1 MRNKPQPDYLRPYQL
16 PYNELLGVS
25 FWQWILENR
34 YKVGS
39 VNEVCSSLKK
49 MVSRGRGRLTDESR
63 FLNDNTTG
71 PVDQINSLLQV
82 GRGDVLCIVG
92 CSAACLA
99 PYWRPEAPPPVV
111 TAKNVSMCCQRS
123 SGQQLPVS
131 EALTDGQQIGW
142 VSSHRAILAALYRCA
157 ADPCVPWGWGERVWW
172 LTEGLGY
179 ELGLQTLTD
188 LMGKLQLYSLVV

>member
-1 MRNKPQPDYLRPYQL
+1 MAESGLCREAGPERALQAWFFHTDQSVPAPSLGRKEQEKEGGQNVTLIQGLSIL
-16 PYNELLGVS
+16 ALLTFRAGQS
-25 FWQWILENR
+25 FV
-34 YKVGS
+34 VGA
-39 VNEVCSSLKK
+39 
-49 MVSRGRGRLTDESR
+49 
-63 FLNDNTTG
+63 
-71 PVDQINSLLQV
+71 
-82 GRGDVLCIVG
+82 VLCIVG
-92 CSAACLA
+92 CSAARLA